1 MRHRR
6 VQPHGDIA
14 QVGVAAVGAAE
25 LEARQHQG
33 RVRGLC
39 AGQADVELAAAIGG
53 DEEQA
58 TELDALLWSFR
69 ADSFLPHGLHG
80 DHPDEAVV
88 CGSGE
93 DPSPHHDLLINLS
106 NATPQFF
113 SRFSRL
119 AEIIIEDDS
128 VRVPARDRFR
138 FYRERGYPLKSHQ
151 IRVAQ

>member
-1 MRHRR
+1 MTRIDFYLLSSDRTT
-6 VQPHGDIA
+6 
-14 QVGVAAVGAAE
+14 
-25 LEARQHQG
+25 ARLDYACRLAHKAWAKG
-33 RVRGLC
+33 HTVYLHC
-39 AGQADVELAAAIGG
+39 ASED
-53 DEEQA
+53 QA

-69 ADSFLPHGLHG
+69 ADSFVPHGLHS

-93 DPSPHHDLLINLS
+93 DPSPHHDLLINVS

-119 AEIIIEDDS
+119 AEIIVEDDS